1 MAPPASD
8 AVAVLRHGRIAP
20 GIRMEGHTGGGP
32 GSAIAAYRRTD
43 TGDRV
48 AAFAEGAEGD
58 RPEREAARLLR
69 G

>member
-8 AVAVLRHGRIAP
+8 AAVVLRHGRIAP

-32 GSAIAAYRRTD
+32 GSAIVAYRRPD
-43 TGDRV
+43 TGDCV

-58 RPEREAARLLR
+58 RLEREAARLLL